1 VALQARIVSRDA
13 VLALQPLPQEPAQQ
27 ALRALLALW
36 REGMQAPLPLA
47 CRTALAWVTEAR
59 TGPAEVYEGGSFNA
73 TGIVPEGQEPCLARL
88 YPDYETLTRDGRF
101 QTLATQL
108 YGPLAHWTR
117 QGVTLLA
124 QSGAAGAEAGD
135 D

>member
-1 VALQARIVSRDA
+1 
-13 VLALQPLPQEPAQQ
+13 
-27 ALRALLALW
+27 
-36 REGMQAPLPLA
+36 
-47 CRTALAWVTEAR
+47 
-59 TGPAEVYEGGSFNA
+59 VYEGGSFNA
-73 TGIVPEGQEPCLARL
+73 TGIAPECQEPCLARL

-101 QTLATQL
+101 QALATQL
-108 YGPLAHWTR
+108 YGPLAQWTR